1 MQIRK
6 KIIAKIVLV
15 VLLFIFLF
23 NNIVSAEITGK
34 LTVKI
39 GPPEVIPEARWK
51 LSNGEDLGWQDSG
64 EYVYNVPVGKNQI
77 LFSDV
82 DGWCKPPH
90 ITVEIKKG
98 NNIVYMNYS
107 LNSCEIPEDIKNI
120 GCDEFLIKD
129 IYNKNEVFYNFQSS
143 CNIIKNIKF
152 KALSNYDRIVSKI
165 AILKNTSTLVDYS
178 PPPFVYKNFNVIIGS
193 GSFLSENNVE
203 NLSITFSVEKSW
215 IEQNDIMLDSINLY
229 MFYEGTWNYYQTEMI
244 DEDSTHIFF
253 TSYPN
258 IEKWG
263 SMAVC
268 GQNNF
273 EPISY
278 FNTVQDENISIIPS
292 PEIVENKEME
302 ISSLNYALFLF
313 GITIISYFILKST
326 SSK

>member
-6 KIIAKIVLV
+6 RIIAKIVIV
-15 VLLFIFLF
+15 VLLFIILF

-51 LSNGEDLGWQDSG
+51 LSSGEDLNWHASG
-64 EYVYNVPVGKNQI
+64 EYIYNIPVGKNQI
-77 LFSDV
+77 IFNDV
-82 DGWCKPPH
+82 YGWCKPPH
-90 ITVEIKKG
+90 KTVEIKMGK
-98 NNIVYMNYS
+98 NIAYMNYS
-107 LNSCEIPEDIKNI
+107 LNSCEMTEDITNI
-120 GCDEFLIKD
+120 GCDEFQKKD
-129 IYNKNEVFYNFQSS
+129 IYKNNDVFYNFQSD
-143 CNIIKNIKF
+143 CNIIKHIKF
-152 KALSNYDRIVSKI
+152 KGLVNYELIVSKI

-193 GSFLSENNVE
+193 GSFFSENNVE

-229 MFYEGTWNYYQTEMI
+229 VFYEGTWNYYPTEKI

-273 EPISY
+273 KPISQ
-278 FNTVQDENISIIPS
+278 FNTVQDENISIIPP
-292 PEIVENKEME
+292 PESVENKVME
-302 ISSLNYALFLF
+302 ISSLNYVIFLF
-313 GITIISYFILKST
+313 GITIISYFILKSA